1 MPVALYIRA
10 HFAIKNEA
18 INADFYG
25 RLADHSL
32 PIMKKIVISEFMN
45 LPAVESL
52 KQKFDVVY
60 DPALVDDAARLLALV
75 QDADALVVR
84 NRTQVRGELLAAC
97 RKATVIG
104 RLGVGLDNIDVP
116 ACEARGMKVI
126 PATGANALA
135 VAEYVVGTAMLL
147 LRGVYQSS
155 DKVANGSWPRAALSN
170 GREISGKT
178 LGLIGF
184 GGIGRLT
191 ARLALGLG
199 MRVLAY
205 DPMLKKDDAVW
216 AQTGASSAT
225 LDELL
230 ARADAISLHV
240 PLTLETKN
248 LLSGERVAKMK
259 QGAVVINTARG
270 GISDE
275 EAIAAAIKAGAL
287 GGAAFDVFEPEPL
300 KAGNPWVGCPNVIL
314 TPHVAGVTAEAN
326 ERVSTLI
333 AAEVAKALGA

>member
-1 MPVALYIRA
+1 MAGSP
-10 HFAIKNEA
+10 AI
-18 INADFYG
+18 F
-25 RLADHSL
+25 L
-32 PIMKKIVISEFMN
+32 PIMKKIVITEFMD

-52 KQKFDVVY
+52 KQKFNVVY
-60 DPALVDDAARLLALV
+60 DPKLADDPARLVALV
-75 QDADALVVR
+75 QDADAVVVR

-97 RKATVIG
+97 LKATVIG

-135 VAEYVVGTAMLL
+135 VAEYVIGTAMLL
-147 LRGVYQSS
+147 LRGVYQAS
-155 DKVANGSWPRAALSN
+155 DKVAAGSWPRAALSN
-170 GREISGKT
+170 GRETAGKT

-191 ARLALGLG
+191 ARLAQGLG
-199 MRVLAY
+199 MQVIAH

-216 AQTGASSAT
+216 AQTRVTSAT
-225 LDELL
+225 LEELL
-230 ARADAISLHV
+230 AQADAVSLHV
-240 PLTLETKN
+240 PLTPETQN
-248 LLSGERVAKMK
+248 LLSSERIAKMK
-259 QGAVVINTARG
+259 KGAIVINTARG
-270 GISDE
+270 GIADE
-275 EAIAAAIKAGAL
+275 AAIAAAIKAGAL
-287 GGAAFDVFEPEPL
+287 GGAAFDVFGAEPL
-300 KAGNPWVGCPNVIL
+300 KAGNPWVGCPNLIL